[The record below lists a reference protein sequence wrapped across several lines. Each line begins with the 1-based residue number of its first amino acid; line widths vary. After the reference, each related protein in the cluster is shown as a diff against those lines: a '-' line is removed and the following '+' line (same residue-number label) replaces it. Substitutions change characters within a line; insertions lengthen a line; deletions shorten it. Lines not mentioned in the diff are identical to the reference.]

1 MSDCHCL
8 TLLCTVLG
16 DYCKFPVS
24 LALAII
30 IITFLRSC
38 LIFRKVKHHSKR
50 RPSAMPYTRRSEE
63 QFLRGVSF
71 KEILWAPAP
80 RDNSYTYRRCLRL
93 FKRLRHK
100 YVYFVHGEELHR
112 ELCSRLLNGLLSN
125 ILTSWRFRTRVGIR
139 LGICIHRF
147 RIQGLS
153 VDENISDFIPSPRS
167 LHSRRGKLDQ
177 WISNILTEN

>member
-1 MSDCHCL
+1 MGRHTVTANIIECDCDTIKALTLISMSDCHCL
-8 TLLCTVLG
+8 TLLCTALG

-80 RDNSYTYRRCLRL
+80 RDNSYTYRRCFML
-93 FKRLRHK
+93 FKRLRHN
-100 YVYFVHGEELHR
+100 YVYFIRCDVSCDPGVRRREEGGEH
-112 ELCSRLLNGLLSN
+112 
-125 ILTSWRFRTRVGIR
+125 
-139 LGICIHRF
+139 
-147 RIQGLS
+147 
-153 VDENISDFIPSPRS
+153 
-167 LHSRRGKLDQ
+167 
-177 WISNILTEN
+177 